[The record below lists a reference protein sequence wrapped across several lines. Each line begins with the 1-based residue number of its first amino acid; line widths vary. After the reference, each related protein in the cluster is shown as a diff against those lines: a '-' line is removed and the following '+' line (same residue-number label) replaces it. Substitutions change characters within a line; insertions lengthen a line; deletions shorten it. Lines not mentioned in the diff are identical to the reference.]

1 MRADG
6 RDSIW
11 VVFALKGTVPRY
23 VQVFLEL
30 SIMSS
35 TPSFCAD
42 MGGAAVSS
50 STAQHWRF
58 DSSSPRTSL
67 AQAILFLAFYSGEQS
82 LMFP

>member
-1 MRADG
+1 M
-6 RDSIW
+6 
-11 VVFALKGTVPRY
+11 VFALKGTVPRY

-35 TPSFCAD
+35 TPSFCVD
-42 MGGAAVSS
+42 MGGAIVSS

-58 DSSSPRTSL
+58 DSSSSPRTSL
-67 AQAILFLAFYSGEQS
+67 AKAILFLAFYSGEQL